1 MIWLYYPAFADST
14 LNTLRE
20 FSSGEIEELKLLDDS
35 EIDYDQPRHFVK
47 LHDPDYLTEIKPPT
61 RTILKR
67 SMNDTIRTYVVY
79 NRQNT
84 KHYDFSLRFNHL
96 TENRMQA
103 IEHFLLST
111 EGKNIGYKSPRG
123 NFGAVLVL
131 NPDTL
136 VTTDQPGHTWDN
148 DGAPKRS
155 EMGNVEIQLRLL
167 QGSLL

>member
-1 MIWLYYPAFADST
+1 MIWFYYPAFVDST

-20 FSSGEIEELKLLDDS
+20 FSEVEIADLTALDDS

-47 LHDPDYLTEIKPPT
+47 LHDPDYVTEIKPPT

-67 SMNDTIRTYVVY
+67 SMNDTIRTYVEY
-79 NRQNT
+79 NRSNT
-84 KHYDFSLRFNHL
+84 NHYDFALRFDHL
-96 TENRMQA
+96 TSNRMKA

-136 VTTDQPGHTWDN
+136 ITTDQPGNTWDN
-148 DGAPKRS
+148 TGVPIVS
-155 EMGNVEIQLRLL
+155 EMGNVEIQLRLI
-167 QGSLL
+167 QGKLL